1 MTPTARAVLTVG
13 GRGVGGLW
21 GAREAH
27 AIGYPGAFP
36 HPVGL
41 TPWAATLYW
50 WRRRR
55 STARLLAASLWCSG
69 VGAGYGACG
78 LLAQASRLDARGD
91 LSAAAT
97 DLLLVMVVLCLP
109 VLAVVP
115 VAICLAAVGLGRLS
129 TIPASDDPVGVED
142 PRPGLLAPGLLALMA
157 SCVCGIPPFVMLGF
171 AFMALGEADDGVRGD
186 LVGTMAANAV
196 LTVVGGV
203 LVVVGAVMLRRCD
216 LAGRRTIRW
225 APGVPGVPM
234 GPVAVPV
241 QATPSAVG
249 PVQVPFGVAG

>member
-1 MTPTARAVLTVG
+1 MSRYAD
-13 GRGVGGLW
+13 GLW

-41 TPWAATLYW
+41 APWEAVFYW

-55 STARLLAASLWCSG
+55 STARFLAASLWCSAI
-69 VGAGYGACG
+69 GAGYGACG
-78 LLAQASRLDARGD
+78 LLAQASRLDTSGD

-142 PRPGLLAPGLLALMA
+142 PRPGLLALMA

-203 LVVVGAVMLRRCD
+203 LVVVGAAVLRRCD

-225 APGVPGVPM
+225 VPGVPGVPM

-249 PVQVPFGVAG
+249 PVQMPVGVAG